1 MSVRLESEI
10 PSPCLNKDIHN
21 LDNYF
26 ILRTNFINK
35 QKWRSYK
42 NYPKY

>member
-10 PSPCLNKDIHN
+10 PSPSSNKDIHN

-26 ILRTNFINK
+26 ILRANFINK
-35 QKWRSYK
+35 HKWRSYR